1 MRSRRI
7 APIAILGLAL
17 AACSSVATPAP
28 TAAPSVGQA
37 ATPTS
42 SAAPP
47 ASVAGGSLTIYAAA
61 SLKAALGKAKAAYE
75 ASYPGTTLTIST
87 DSSAALETKIEQGAP
102 ADVFLSADVT
112 NPQKLVDAGLAS
124 DAVAPFAGNL
134 LTVIVPK
141 GNLAGVQTP
150 KDLAKAGIKV
160 VAAGDKVPITKYATQ
175 LVENLAKEAGY
186 PADFVALYHANVVSK
201 EENVSGI
208 VTKVGLGEGDA
219 GIVYVTDA
227 KGSDK
232 VDAVGVPG
240 AANVPATYGG
250 VVVKASPSQD
260 ASAAFLQWLAGP
272 EGQMVLAEF
281 GFLPP
286 AS

>member
-1 MRSRRI
+1 VKVRRGLI
-7 APIAILGLAL
+7 AVAVAATV
-17 AACSSVATPAP
+17 AACSSPASP
-28 TAAPSVGQA
+28 TAAPSA
-37 ATPTS
+37 ASTTAPTEGPS
-42 SAAPP
+42 TA
-47 ASVAGGSLTIYAAA
+47 AGGEIQVYAAA
-61 SLKAALGKAKAAYE
+61 SLKNVLAKVEDVYE
-75 ASYPGTTLTIST
+75 AANPGTTLTIST

-112 NPQKLVDAGLAS
+112 NPQQLVDAGLTS
-124 DAVAPFAGNL
+124 GEVSPFAGNL

-141 GNLAGVQTP
+141 GNPAGLQTP
-150 KDLAKAGIKV
+150 KDLAKAGVKV
-160 VAAGDKVPITKYATQ
+160 VAAGDKVPITKYAAQ

-186 PADFVALYHANVVSK
+186 PADFVDRYNANVVSK

-250 VVVKASPSQD
+250 VVVKASPNQD
-260 ASAAFLQWLAGP
+260 ASLAFLQWLAGP
-272 EGQMVLAEF
+272 EGQNVLAAF